1 LITQDRTASQLAH
14 ETRQVSEAM
23 NVVLQL
29 LCESTQEELERN
41 EELLRSLRD
50 LRQELE
56 TLPGNL
62 GERAKRTFS
71 FVPGVITVADCRV
84 GNFGQS

>member
-1 LITQDRTASQLAH
+1 
-14 ETRQVSEAM
+14 M

-29 LCESTQEELERN
+29 LRESTQEELERN

-50 LRQELE
+50 LCQELE
-56 TLPGNL
+56 KLPGNL

-71 FVPGVITVADCRV
+71 FIPAVIAEADCRV
-84 GNFGQS
+84 GKIVQSWVVEPRLCLNL